1 MTLLETVVSDLA
13 EARKKINEA
22 NYIAPKIFEE
32 TGSVEEFAII
42 ADLEELND
50 RICDIYQQMQEILR
64 EREEK
69 ENE

>member
-22 NYIAPKIFEE
+22 NYIAPKILKE

-64 EREEK
+64 EREGK
-69 ENE
+69 NE

>member
-22 NYIAPKIFEE
+22 NYIAPKTFKE

-64 EREEK
+64 EREGK
-69 ENE
+69 NE

>member
-22 NYIAPKIFEE
+22 NYIAPKIFKE
-32 TGSVEEFAII
+32 TGAVEEFTII

-64 EREEK
+64 EREGK
-69 ENE
+69 NE